1 MNTPQI
7 IVVDDDQE
15 DHFIL
20 LEYFKDCGKDQ
31 YVKFLRNGQEALQ
44 YLEKFQ
50 SDASQLPKLIVLDL
64 NMPVLNGT
72 QTLIQIKNNRQLK
85 HIPVIIFSTSE
96 NENEKRK
103 CLSFGA
109 REYLVKPSTFNEGL
123 RLIEKFTAFIV

>member
-1 MNTPQI
+1 MSAPQI

-31 YVKFLRNGQEALQ
+31 HVKFLKNGQEAIQ
-44 YLEKFQ
+44 YLVTLQ

-72 QTLIQIKNNRQLK
+72 QTLIQIKNNRHLK